1 MRISAQKSH
10 SCLFLNMTD
19 YLFFI
24 PFSFLL
30 SPKSDLCDALAL
42 QTYFRQVWV
51 AYFLPRTNLYYILM
65 MLWHF
70 KVAIFLN
77 MSDFL
82 FFTPVSFILSQKSD
96 ICDALDLRIYF
107 RQVWV
112 AYFQSRDL
120 YYIINDVVA
129 L

>member
-1 MRISAQKSH
+1 
-10 SCLFLNMTD
+10 
-19 YLFFI
+19 
-24 PFSFLL
+24 
-30 SPKSDLCDALAL
+30 
-42 QTYFRQVWV
+42 
-51 AYFLPRTNLYYILM
+51 

-112 AYFQSRDL
+112 AYFQSRTNL